1 MKPPPAAL
9 PRRPSSSERLR
20 AFLQA
25 LLPPLWVLV
34 WVLGLTAGT
43 AAALVFLTESMQRE
57 GLAAVLDW
65 SLTHGAESSAAVL
78 VTFLLGLGVVGL
90 TGRPFLGLALTGAA
104 LLLLGLVNRAKI
116 GVLGKPLF
124 PWDLF
129 LHQEA
134 TSLAPYLWQTA
145 GWELA
150 AVLLLG
156 SGAFA
161 FLAWRAPGPRPG
173 PALRVSL
180 LVVVAMLYQ
189 GVMPR
194 PSDRLERYG
203 IRHTE
208 WTQGEN
214 YQRNGLLLAF
224 ALNASSV
231 AVTRP
236 RDYGPDRVAALLPGL
251 EPPPMGPARQPP
263 NLIVIMS
270 ESFFDPTHLPGVTF
284 SEDPLPNLHRL
295 QQEQVRGDLYSPV
308 FAGGTANTE
317 FEFLTGQSVRFLPPG
332 ALPYQQY
339 IRRELPSLASHLKA
353 QGYRTVG
360 LHTFHGWFWEREQ
373 VYAHLGFDAFIS
385 REDMP
390 DARLDGKY
398 VSDAVITEYILRE
411 HAAATQPLFLFAV
424 TMENH
429 GPYDADRY
437 PEIPV
442 RISGPLTEETR
453 RTLEAYTEGVRH
465 SDRELGALVEHF
477 SRVPEPTFIV
487 FFGDHLPGMGPV
499 FEQTGAIPDLARQN
513 LEETR
518 FMHRVPLL
526 IWSNT
531 GLPPRDLGGL
541 SPAFLAPTL
550 LELAGLPGNPYWEFV
565 RGVRDR
571 LPVLMHGLAC
581 EPGGV
586 CHSRTPEALRPL
598 EEDWWTLQYDLLF
611 GGRHQLDVDG

>member
-1 MKPPPAAL
+1 VL
-9 PRRPSSSERLR
+9 G
-20 AFLQA
+20 
-25 LLPPLWVLV
+25 WVLA
-34 WVLGLTAGT
+34 LTVVMAV
-43 AAALVFLTESMQRE
+43 ALVLLTEALQRE
-57 GLAAVLDW
+57 GLREAWDW
-65 SLTHGAESSAAVL
+65 FSTHGAESSAGVL
-78 VTFLLGLGVVGL
+78 VASLLGLVVVGL
-90 TGRPFLGLALTGAA
+90 TGRPIPGLALTGAV
-104 LLLLGLVNRAKI
+104 LLLLGLVNRTKM

-134 TSLAPYLWQTA
+134 TELAPYLWKAA
-145 GWELA
+145 GWKLGIL
-150 AVLLLG
+150 LLLG
-156 SGAFA
+156 SCTFGL
-161 FLAWRAPGPRPG
+161 LAWRAPGPRPG
-173 PALRVSL
+173 PGLRVSL
-180 LVVVAMLYQ
+180 LLVVALVYQ
-189 GVMPR
+189 AAMPR
-194 PSDRLERYG
+194 PSDRLQRYG

-208 WTQGEN
+208 WQQEVN

-231 AVTRP
+231 AVRRP
-236 RDYGPDRVAALLPGL
+236 KAYGPERVAALLPRAG
-251 EPPPMGPARQPP
+251 PPLAGPERQRP

-295 QQEQVRGDLYSPV
+295 QAEQVRGELYSPV

-339 IRRELPSLASHLKA
+339 IRRKLPSLASLLKD

-360 LHTFHGWFWEREQ
+360 LHTYHGWFWERNQ

-390 DARLDGKY
+390 DARKDGKY
-398 VSDAVITEYILRE
+398 ISDAVITEYILRE
-411 HAAATQPLFLFAV
+411 HAAATGPLFVFAV

-429 GPYDADRY
+429 GPYDPDRY
-437 PEIPV
+437 PETPV
-442 RISGPLTEETR
+442 RISGPFTEETR

-477 SRVPEPTFIV
+477 SQVSEPTFIV

-499 FEQTGAIPDLARQN
+499 YEQTGAIRDLSRQN
-513 LEETR
+513 LEETK

-531 GLPPRDLGGL
+531 GLAPRDLGGL
-541 SPAFLAPTL
+541 SPAFLTPTL
-550 LELAGLPGNPYWEFV
+550 LELAGLPDTPYWQFV

-571 LPVLMHGLAC
+571 LPVLMQGLAC

-611 GGRHQLDVDG
+611 GRRHQLDVDG